1 MTTFETVAN
10 AIAAQL
16 ELDAG
21 TITPESRLTED
32 LKTDSVDVIEIVMNL
47 ENEYGIE
54 FEFDE
59 LGKLVT
65 VDDVVKYI
73 DSVKK

>member
-10 AIAAQL
+10 AIADQL
-16 ELDAG
+16 ELDAS
-21 TITPESRLTED
+21 TITPESRLNED

-59 LGKLVT
+59 LGKLTT